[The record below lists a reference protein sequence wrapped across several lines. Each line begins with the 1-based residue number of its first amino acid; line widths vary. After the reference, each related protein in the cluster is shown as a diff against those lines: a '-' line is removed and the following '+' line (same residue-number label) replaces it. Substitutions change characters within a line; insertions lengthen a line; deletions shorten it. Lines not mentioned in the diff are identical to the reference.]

1 MGEYCPKLLKLWTE
15 QSEVHTKKTKVNI
28 LPVPVW
34 FLKQAWLMRDLL
46 HDRKM
51 FIHVWQSQKKER
63 QDNLKEEKEKEF
75 ATVESNSF
83 EKLSKPQNNKKI
95 VKL

>member
-15 QSEVHTKKTKVNI
+15 QSEVHIKKTKVNI

-34 FLKQAWLMRDLL
+34 SLKQAWLMRDLL

-51 FIHVWQSQKKER
+51 FIYV
-63 QDNLKEEKEKEF
+63 
-75 ATVESNSF
+75 
-83 EKLSKPQNNKKI
+83 
-95 VKL
+95 